1 MNEENEK
8 NFYRGKIT
16 DMINGIGNLEW
27 LIKIYSFVKVF
38 YEDRDRR
45 AIK

>member
-1 MNEENEK
+1 MNEGEK
-8 NFYRGKIT
+8 NFYREELHK
-16 DMINGIGNLEW
+16 MINGIDNLEW